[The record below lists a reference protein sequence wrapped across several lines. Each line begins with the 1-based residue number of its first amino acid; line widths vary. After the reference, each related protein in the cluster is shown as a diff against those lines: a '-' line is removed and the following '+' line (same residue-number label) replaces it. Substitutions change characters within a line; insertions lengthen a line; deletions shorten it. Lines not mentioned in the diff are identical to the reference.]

1 MLNYFFIYVVN
12 PFFYLLDFLYEK
24 YDNYYTKEEIDEL
37 SKYYK
42 CYYDIENDKVI
53 IPYKNVEDKEYIL
66 KVDRKINLNLKDLIN
81 DLESTI
87 NEEEPYVSI
96 LINGQEK
103 NVRKY
108 FGPNGLHN
116 EIQKLKVND
125 ILFSN
130 EIDTFERLELMD
142 NFCDYKE
149 ICELNE
155 YIL

>member
-1 MLNYFFIYVVN
+1 MLNYFFIYVIN

-24 YDNYYTKEEIDEL
+24 YDNSVQKEEVDEL
-37 SKYYK
+37 SNYYK

-66 KVDRKINLNLKDLIN
+66 KVDRRSNLNLKDLIN
-81 DLESTI
+81 DLQSTI
-87 NEEEPYVSI
+87 NQDEPYVSL

-103 NVRKY
+103 NVRRF
-108 FGPNGLHN
+108 FGPNGLHD
-116 EIQKLKVND
+116 EIQKLTVND

-142 NFCDYKE
+142 QFCDYKE
-149 ICELNE
+149 IEDLHEN
-155 YIL
+155 IL